1 MSGSLHEIPVILKTI
16 GAVAGVLGV
25 LLFLWLAWH
34 GLRRVLDSPR
44 IPMSRATYMVF
55 GLLCVVMLAI
65 AAFPLGVG
73 RVLRDHARVDGQ
85 RTQVAEVRCA
95 PGPQGKVRIT
105 FAPTG
110 AGQAAPEQIESTG
123 PSCRL
128 SAEVVTL
135 RALPARLGLGTL
147 VRVTQVG
154 EAARPSEAPD
164 WMLPVPDV
172 APAFPMA
179 LVVRQARRVSLQA
192 QPDAAAVY
200 HLVASPDGLALH
212 TAGATAERPSGG

>member
-1 MSGSLHEIPVILKTI
+1 MSGALHEIPVVLKTI

-25 LLFLWLAWH
+25 LLLLWLVWH
-34 GLRRVLDSPR
+34 GLRRVMDSPR
-44 IPMSRATYMVF
+44 IPMSRATYMVL
-55 GLLCVVMLAI
+55 GLLCLVMLAI

-73 RVLRDHARVDGQ
+73 RLLRDHARIDGQ

-95 PGPQGKVRIT
+95 PG
-105 FAPTG
+105 A
-110 AGQAAPEQIESTG
+110 AGQGAHHLSLRRVRRRRPSRSRAPGPAAG
-123 PSCRL
+123 CRPR
-128 SAEVVTL
+128 SS
-135 RALPARLGLGTL
+135 PCARCRRGWGWA
-147 VRVTQVG
+147 RWCG
-154 EAARPSEAPD
+154 SRRWARPRGRRDAPG
-164 WMLPVPDV
+164 WLLPVPDV

-212 TAGATAERPSGG
+212 TAGSPAERPSGG

>member
-1 MSGSLHEIPVILKTI
+1 MSGSLHEIPVVLKTI
-16 GAVAGVLGV
+16 GAVAGALGV
-25 LLFLWLAWH
+25 LLFLWLVWH
-34 GLRRVLDSPR
+34 GLRRVVDSPR
-44 IPMSRATYMVF
+44 IPMSRATYLVL

-73 RVLRDHARVDGQ
+73 RLLRDHARIDGQ

-110 AGQAAPEQIESTG
+110 GGAAAEQVESTG

-128 SAEVVTL
+128 SADVVTF

-154 EAARPSEAPD
+154 EAARPTDAPG
-164 WMLPVPDV
+164 WLLPVPDV
-172 APAFPMA
+172 APAFPLA
-179 LVVRQARRVSLQA
+179 LVVRHSRRVSLQA

-212 TAGATAERPSGG
+212 AAGSTPAQPSGG

>member
-1 MSGSLHEIPVILKTI
+1 MSGSLHEIPVGLKTI

-25 LLFLWLAWH
+25 LLLLWLVWR
-34 GLRRVLDSPR
+34 GLGRVLDRPR
-44 IPMSRATYMVF
+44 IPMGRATYLVL
-55 GLLCVVMLAI
+55 GLLCVVMLAV

-73 RVLRDHARVDGQ
+73 RLLRDHARIDGL

-95 PGPQGKVRIT
+95 PAPQGKVRIT

-110 AGQAAPEQIESTG
+110 AGQAAPEQVESTG

-128 SAEVVTL
+128 SADLVTL

-147 VRVTQVG
+147 VRITQVG
-154 EAARPSEAPD
+154 EATRPTDAPD
-164 WMLPVPDV
+164 WLLPVPDV

-212 TAGATAERPSGG
+212 AAGTTPERPSGG

>member
-1 MSGSLHEIPVILKTI
+1 MSGALHEIPVIVKTV

-25 LLFLWLAWH
+25 LLFLWLLWH
-34 GLRRVLDSPR
+34 GLRRVVDSPR
-44 IPMSRATYMVF
+44 IPMSRATYMVL
-55 GLLCVVMLAI
+55 GVLCLVMLAV

-73 RVLRDHARVDGQ
+73 RLLRDHARVDGQ
-85 RTQVAEVRCA
+85 RTQVAEIRCA
-95 PGPQGKVRIT
+95 PGPRGTVRIT
-105 FAPTG
+105 YAPTG
-110 AGQAAPEQIESTG
+110 AGDAPAEQIESTG

-147 VRVTQVG
+147 VRITQVG
-154 EAARPSEAPD
+154 ENARPSEAPD
-164 WMLPVPDV
+164 WLLPVPDV

-192 QPDAAAVY
+192 QPDAGAVY
-200 HLVASPDGLALH
+200 HLMASPDGLALH